1 MVTNTEMKQVSIE
14 DRMQEVNTAV
24 LSDNNT
30 DPKTTSKSQ
39 PEPTTIVD
47 IKDGI
52 GAIDL
57 NCNNSSSFLP
67 PLPSVN
73 NDGMHLETIDTNGNT
88 SSELFRFLP
97 DEQRNTLAIVD
108 DRQMV
113 PNSTFD
119 QYSSITNM
127 SMPQETIENQ
137 NVLMY
142 QMCPTMFEMIDVFMS
157 VKQQPKANNRIRYD
171 CDGVRF
177 LPGSRYHP
185 LAIHIQNLQRIALAK
200 NQTLGIVTTIVTS
213 TNNLKGQTFVHAND
227 IIYRGPNAIKIAY
240 GCVFVPLGPSDNV
253 KKFRRLSILYKK
265 YSDYTFDL
273 TPFNTN
279 TMFGTTEKYTVLN
292 DQNMEK
298 VPKVKCFRAEY
309 NLLSYK
315 LVFQL
320 ALKEDNMIYI
330 SNVACETDII
340 HEQLMKQ
347 KSGKRK
353 ASYSTESFSEEKCN
367 FEKKISNAS
376 KRFKSSTLPL
386 TELPTSVTKMPAA
399 AVIPAPLKFMATK
412 TTTRGKIVKNRFSF
426 IVNQ

>member
-1 MVTNTEMKQVSIE
+1 MENSPNSIE
-14 DRMQEVNTAV
+14 DMLLEN
-24 LSDNNT
+24 LF
-30 DPKTTSKSQ
+30 P
-39 PEPTTIVD
+39 
-47 IKDGI
+47 DGDYSSI
-52 GAIDL
+52 FNDFHHFDDTIDL

-185 LAIHIQNLQRIALAK
+185 LAIHIKNLQRIALAK

-298 VPKVKCFRAEY
+298 VPKVKCFRTEY

-386 TELPTSVTKMPAA
+386 TELPVN
-399 AVIPAPLKFMATK
+399 IHLH
-412 TTTRGKIVKNRFSF
+412 RNNRF
-426 IVNQ
+426 V